1 MKYETQDRR
10 QHSRGDDILTKI
22 EDLTYAVLRK
32 SMATKG
38 GAMQDESVPGSR
50 G

>member
-22 EDLTYAVLRK
+22 EDLTYGVLRK
-32 SMATKG
+32 SVATEG
-38 GAMQDESVPGSR
+38 GATQHGSVPGAQ

>member
-10 QHSRGDDILTKI
+10 QHWRGDDILTKI

-32 SMATKG
+32 SVDPEG
-38 GAMQDESVPGSR
+38 GAWQHGSVSGAQ

>member
-32 SMATKG
+32 SVATEG
-38 GAMQDESVPGSR
+38 SEMQHGSVPGAQ